1 MHVDTEADGGQNC
14 KFTPL
19 TGVEDGEEIE
29 DDTVVWGYGA
39 RRKDMSASKE
49 MRRRLVEKQI
59 EGLRAL
65 LTSNRAK
72 FL

>member
-1 MHVDTEADGGQNC
+1 MV
-14 KFTPL
+14 
-19 TGVEDGEEIE
+19 E
-29 DDTVVWGYGA
+29 DDTVIWGFGA
-39 RRKDMSASKE
+39 RRKDMSVNKE
-49 MRRRLVEKQI
+49 LRRRLIEKQI